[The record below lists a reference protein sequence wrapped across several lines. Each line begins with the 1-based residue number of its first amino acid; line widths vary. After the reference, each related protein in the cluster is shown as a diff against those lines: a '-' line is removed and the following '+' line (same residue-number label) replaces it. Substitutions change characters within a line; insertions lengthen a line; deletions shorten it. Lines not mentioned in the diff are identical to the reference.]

1 MKSYTAPKHAWW
13 IVARREIMA
22 KLTDK
27 GFWISTAVV
36 VAIIGIALGASFLF
50 ASAQAN
56 MTVGVTDE
64 AGHEVVDIAMSE
76 TGQPIDVVE
85 LPAEQFDTAIEEGR
99 IDAGIAQTTDGWDLV
114 VESIETSTGALQSAI
129 TTYMTAT
136 NAEAM
141 GIDPAQLQAGSRVDL
156 RLAGE
161 QVADDAVVA
170 LVTGMAF
177 SVLFFMSAM
186 VYGLQIAQSVVE
198 EKESRLVEI
207 LSAAVPTRDLLVG
220 KALGNTI
227 MALGQLLV
235 FIAIGAIGISF
246 TEFSSFLPMLLPNIG
261 WFVLFFL
268 VGFAALSTLW
278 AATGAMATRVQDIN
292 NTTMPLMM
300 VLMVVYMAGF
310 FARGSL
316 ATVLSYVP
324 VVSSVVMPQRLLSG
338 TAGWLDAVIA
348 LLLCGAF
355 MVISIKIGSLIYRR
369 GLMKTSGILKLGE
382 LFTKAS

>member
-1 MKSYTAPKHAWW
+1 MKTYKAPRFAWW
-13 IVARREIMA
+13 IVAKREIMA
-22 KLTDK
+22 KLTDTA
-27 GFWISTAVV
+27 FWISTAVV
-36 VAIIGIALGASFLF
+36 VVLIGIALGASFLF
-50 ASAQAN
+50 ASAQGN
-56 MTVGVTDE
+56 LSVGVTDD
-64 AGHEVVDIAMSE
+64 AGREVVGIAMAES
-76 TGQPIDVVE
+76 GQPIDVVE
-85 LPAEQFDTAIEEGR
+85 MPAEEFDAAIEEGT
-99 IDAGIAQTTDGWDLV
+99 IDAGIAQTAEGWDLV
-114 VESIETSTGALQSAI
+114 VESIETSTSALQTAI
-129 TTYMTAT
+129 TKYMTGV
-136 NAEAM
+136 NAEEL
-141 GIDPAQLQAGSRVDL
+141 GIDPAQLQAGSQVDL

-161 QVADDAVVA
+161 QVADDAIVA
-170 LVTGMAF
+170 LVAGMAF
-177 SVLFFMSAM
+177 SVLFFMAAM

-207 LSAAVPTRDLLVG
+207 LSAAVPTRDLLMG

-300 VLMVVYMAGF
+300 ILMVVYMAGF

-324 VVSSVVMPQRLLSG
+324 IVSSVIMPQRLLAG
-338 TAGWLDAVIA
+338 TAGPLDAVIA
-348 LLLCGAF
+348 LLLCGVF
-355 MVISIKIGSLIYRR
+355 MAISIKVGSMIYRR
-369 GLMKTSGILKLGE
+369 GLMKTSGILKLSE

>member
-36 VAIIGIALGASFLF
+36 VAIIGLALGASFLF
-50 ASAQAN
+50 ASSQGN
-56 MTVGVTDE
+56 MTVGVTDD
-64 AGHEVVDIAMSE
+64 AGREVVSIAMSE

-85 LPAEQFDTAIEEGR
+85 LPAQQFDTAIEEGR
-99 IDAGIAQTTDGWDLV
+99 IDAGIAQTADGWDLV

-129 TTYMTAT
+129 TTYMTAA
-136 NAEAM
+136 NAEAL
-141 GIDPAQLQAGSRVDL
+141 GIDPAQLQEGSRVDL

-161 QVADDAVVA
+161 QVADDAMVA
-170 LVTGMAF
+170 LVAGMAF
-177 SVLFFMSAM
+177 SVLFFMSATI
-186 VYGLQIAQSVVE
+186 YGLQIAQSVVE

-246 TEFSSFLPMLLPNIG
+246 TEFGSFLPMLLPNIG

-324 VVSSVVMPQRLLSG
+324 VVSSVVMPQRLLNGSADG
-338 TAGWLDAVIA
+338 LDALVA
-348 LLLCGAF
+348 LLLCGVF
-355 MVISIKIGSLIYRR
+355 MAVSIKVGSLIYRR